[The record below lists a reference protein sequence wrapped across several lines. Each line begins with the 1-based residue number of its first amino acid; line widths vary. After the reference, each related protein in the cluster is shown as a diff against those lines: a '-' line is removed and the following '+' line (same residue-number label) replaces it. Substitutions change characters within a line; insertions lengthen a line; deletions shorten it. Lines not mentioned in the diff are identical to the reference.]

1 VGSLGRDEPDQ
12 GRGSLRLILLGTGT
26 SFGVPQI
33 GCRCST
39 CTSTDPKDRRTRS
52 AALVEAN
59 GRRLLIDTPPE
70 LRLQLVQ
77 NGIEDVDAVLF
88 THAHADHVHGIDDL
102 RPISMRH
109 KTGLPAYGP
118 PAAIEELARRFD
130 YIFDA
135 SREPPPGTS
144 IPKLVPL
151 PIPAGAAIDIAGV
164 AVLPLLLPHGDTVV
178 YGYRIGPIAYL
189 TDAKSVPADVQA
201 RLGGLEVL
209 VLNALLP
216 RPHPL
221 HLSIPEA
228 IATARAIGAQHTIFT
243 HLTHENTHA
252 ELVAA
257 LPAGIEPGWDGMVV
271 EVGGGG

>member
-1 VGSLGRDEPDQ
+1 
-12 GRGSLRLILLGTGT
+12 
-26 SFGVPQI
+26 
-33 GCRCST
+33 
-39 CTSTDPKDRRTRS
+39 
-52 AALVEAN
+52 
-59 GRRLLIDTPPE
+59 

-77 NGIEDVDAVLF
+77 HGIDDLDAVLC

-118 PAAIEELARRFD
+118 PAALEELARRFD

-135 SREPPPGTS
+135 TVQPPPGTS
-144 IPKLVPL
+144 IPRLAPVPIA
-151 PIPAGAAIDIAGV
+151 PGSAIDIAGIR
-164 AVLPLLLPHGDTVV
+164 VLPLLLPHGDTVV
-178 YGYRIGPIAYL
+178 YGYRFGPIAYL
-189 TDAKSVPADVQA
+189 TDAKSVPDDVRAQ
-201 RLGGLEVL
+201 LTGLEVL

-228 IATARAIGAQHTIFT
+228 IATAHAIGAQRTIFT
-243 HLTHENTHA
+243 HLTHERTHA
-252 ELVAA
+252 ELMAE

-271 EVGGGG
+271 EV

>member
-1 VGSLGRDEPDQ
+1 M
-12 GRGSLRLILLGTGT
+12 RLVLIGTGT

-33 GCRCST
+33 GCHCRT
-39 CTSTDPKDRRTRS
+39 CTSTDPRDRRTRS
-52 AALVEAN
+52 AALIEAN

-77 NGIEDVDAVLF
+77 HGIDDIDAVLF

-102 RPISMRH
+102 RAISMRH
-109 KTGLPAYGP
+109 DHGIPAYGP
-118 PAAIEELARRFD
+118 PAALEELARRFD

-135 SREPPPGTS
+135 SLKPLPGTS
-144 IPKLVPL
+144 IPRLAAC
-151 PIPAGAAIDIAGV
+151 PIAPGAPIDIAGV
-164 AVLPLLLPHGDTVV
+164 AVLPVLLPHGDTVV

-189 TDAKSVPADVQA
+189 TDAKSVGADVREKLQ
-201 RLGGLEVL
+201 GLEVL
-209 VLNALLP
+209 VLNALLS

-228 IATARAIGAQHTIFT
+228 IATARAIGAQRTIFT
-243 HLTHENTHA
+243 HLTHERPHA

-257 LPAGIEPGWDGMVV
+257 LPAGIEPGWDGMIV
-271 EVGGGG
+271 EVQ

>member
-1 VGSLGRDEPDQ
+1 M
-12 GRGSLRLILLGTGT
+12 LLGTGT

-33 GCRCST
+33 GCSCRT

-52 AALVEAN
+52 AALVEAG

-77 NGIEDVDAVLF
+77 HGIADVDAVLF

-102 RPISMRH
+102 RPISMKH
-109 KTGLPAYGP
+109 KAGLPAYGP
-118 PAAIEELARRFD
+118 EPALRELAHRFD

-135 SREPPPGTS
+135 SLLPPPGTS
-144 IPKLVPL
+144 IPKLAPF
-151 PIPAGAAIDIAGV
+151 PIAPGSPIDIAGV
-164 AVLPLLLPHGDTVV
+164 TVLPLVLPHGDTVV

-189 TDAKSVPADVQA
+189 TDAKSVPDEVRAQLTA
-201 RLGGLEVL
+201 LEVL

-228 IATARAIGAQHTIFT
+228 IATARAIGARRTIFT
-243 HLTHENTHA
+243 HLTHESTHA
-252 ELVAA
+252 ELVAS
-257 LPAGIEPGWDGMVV
+257 LPAGIEPGFDGMVV
-271 EVGGGG
+271 DL

>member
-1 VGSLGRDEPDQ
+1 M
-12 GRGSLRLILLGTGT
+12 LLGTGT

-33 GCRCST
+33 GCRCRT
-39 CTSTDPKDRRTRS
+39 CTSADPRDRRTRS
-52 AALVEAN
+52 AALIAAD

-77 NGIEDVDAVLF
+77 HGVDDLDAVLF

-102 RPISMRH
+102 RPISMKH
-109 KTGLPAYGP
+109 KHGLPAFGP

-135 SREPPPGTS
+135 AVQPPEGTS
-144 IPKLVPL
+144 IPRLAPV
-151 PIPAGAAIDIAGV
+151 PIPSGTPVDIAGV
-164 AVLPLLLPHGDTVV
+164 SVLPLLLPHGDTVV
-178 YGYRIGPIAYL
+178 YGYRIGPVAYL
-189 TDAKSVPADVQA
+189 TDAKSVPDDVRAQ
-201 RLGGLEVL
+201 LTGLQVL

-228 IATARAIGAQHTIFT
+228 IATARAIGAQRTIFT
-243 HLTHENTHA
+243 HLTHESTHA
-252 ELVAA
+252 ELIAA
-257 LPAGIEPGWDGMVV
+257 LPAGIEPGFDGMVV
-271 EVGGGG
+271 DV